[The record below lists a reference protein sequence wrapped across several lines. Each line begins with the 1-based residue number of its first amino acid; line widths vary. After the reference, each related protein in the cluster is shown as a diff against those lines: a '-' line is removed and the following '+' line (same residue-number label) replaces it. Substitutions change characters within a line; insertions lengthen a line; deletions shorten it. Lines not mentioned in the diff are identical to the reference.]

1 MEKLYH
7 GNTCQK
13 KIPKQQK
20 HEAVLKLGKT
30 GFIAKNITGDNE
42 AYSIMIKWSD
52 CQKNI
57 TMLNIPQL
65 TEFQSPWDRSW

>member
-1 MEKLYH
+1 MMEKLYH

-42 AYSIMIKWSD
+42 AYSIMIK
-52 CQKNI
+52 
-57 TMLNIPQL
+57 
-65 TEFQSPWDRSW
+65 